1 MSQRSVS
8 EPAGLSFPGR
18 PGLELDQLLGQLV
31 ERAQEVIGTQGRLR
45 GLLRAT
51 QAVTGGLAVPV
62 LLRRIVEAG
71 RELVGAQYAAL
82 GVVGPDGR
90 LTEFVH
96 TGMDEE
102 TVARIGRLPEG
113 KGLLG
118 AVIEDPR
125 PIRLT
130 RLQDDPRSAGF
141 PEGHPPMTGFLGVPV
156 RARGAVFGNLYFAC
170 GDRGPFTEEDEQLA
184 LALAAAAGS
193 AIENARLCETARN
206 QQEWLRASAV
216 VTRELL
222 SPDAGDPWARVVEY
236 VRDLAAADLVSVVC
250 PGPDPGTVR
259 VERAIGAGADQLRG
273 IVVPADSTVA
283 GIVLASGEPR
293 MGSLPDERSRLAV
306 PSAVELN
313 VDAVLLVPFTGGGQV
328 TRVLT
333 VARLGG
339 RPAFTGG
346 DLEIAVWFADQ
357 ASVAMELAA
366 ARAEREAEA
375 LHDERDRI
383 AAELHYEIL
392 RRLYAIG
399 LSLQTTAGLVRSPA
413 VAARLKGTIADLDD
427 IIGHVQDTV
436 FQLDDAASAAPEPVR
451 DQVLRVL
458 SEAAARLGFAVSS
471 ELTGKFETI
480 PCEAVIPFLTE
491 ALRLVALHAAA
502 EEVAVEVRA
511 SGELVT
517 AVVRYEGTG
526 DVAGTAAGELAV
538 LAEQAK
544 RRGGTFRIAGGAV
557 AGDGELRWAVPVE
570 RGSSPPG

>member
-8 EPAGLSFPGR
+8 EPAGLSFPGQPR
-18 PGLELDQLLGQLV
+18 LELDQLLGQLV

-51 QAVTGGLAVPV
+51 QAITGGLAVPA
-62 LLRRIVEAG
+62 LLKRIVEAG

-96 TGMDEE
+96 TGMDAG

-141 PEGHPPMTGFLGVPV
+141 PEGHPPMTGFLGVPI

-170 GDRGPFTEEDEQLA
+170 GDCGPFTEEDEQLA

-193 AIENARLCETARN
+193 AIENARLYETARN

-222 SPDAGDPWARVVEY
+222 SPDAGDPLARVVEY

-250 PGPDPGTVR
+250 PGEDTGTVR

-273 IVVPADSTVA
+273 IVLPADSTVV
-283 GIVLASGEPR
+283 GTVLASGEPR
-293 MGSLPDERSRLAV
+293 MGSLPDERSRLGV

-333 VARLGG
+333 VARLAG
-339 RPAFTGG
+339 RPAFTGD
-346 DLEIAVWFADQ
+346 DLEIAAWFADQ
-357 ASVAMELAA
+357 ASVAMELAG

-383 AAELHYEIL
+383 AAELHNEIL
-392 RRLYAIG
+392 RRLYAMG
-399 LSLQTTAGLVRSPA
+399 LSLQTTAGLARSPA

-436 FQLDDAASAAPEPVR
+436 FQLDDAASADPEPVR

-471 ELTGKFETI
+471 ELTGKFDAI

-502 EEVAVEVRA
+502 KEVAVEVRA
-511 SGELVT
+511 SADLVT
-517 AVVRYEGTG
+517 AVVRYEGAG
-526 DVAGTAAGELAV
+526 DLAGSAGVDLAG
-538 LAEQAK
+538 LAEQAR
-544 RRGGTFRIAGGAV
+544 RRGGRLTV
-557 AGDGELRWAVPVE
+557 AGDGELTWAVPVE
-570 RGSSPPG
+570 RGPSPPG